1 MSYRGNP
8 ALDPEMQERIEHTF
22 SETRGLIRE
31 GKLQQAVLGCEFI
44 LKMDPAYAPA
54 QTLLERLHA
63 HMAEQQ
69 VVAPV
74 AKPAAHSPD
83 QATREIPVVPL
94 EPKAPPAP
102 AAAPAPPQPA
112 VDLEPLADLEP
123 LDDLGDLEELTFD
136 NDSPSPAPASEAAAP
151 PAGASGLTAM
161 LQDLLVQRNYSQ
173 ILQLAESQQQALQG
187 DPQLQLLVEQAR
199 ERHEADA
206 FVQNFLDSARQAWQT
221 DDLAQAQKLLQKART
236 LDAEHPD
243 VIALTAEFSTPE
255 ESSKSVSLG
264 DGELVFAAPEAE
276 GDTFAEL
283 PSLELPV
290 ADANSDLQ
298 IPSSIDLSAELPDAA
313 DLAASLV
320 PEPAAVPEPEVV
332 PEPAAVA
339 DLEDF
344 SAPSEAATTGFA
356 AEAEDS
362 ELRVDQLLEQ
372 GQEASDRGDY
382 QQSIDI
388 WSRIFLVDLDH
399 QGASDRIE
407 EARNKK
413 AELERQAEEAFHES
427 LGMIERQENAAAKQQ
442 LKRVLELHP
451 NHHLAHEYLDQL
463 EQGKV
468 PTVTMAKVLKD
479 PAAET
484 AEGTDELDV
493 PELIG
498 GPTADSPS
506 LEAAVQRDR
515 MVAVKKKD
523 WRLIGLAAALVV
535 GVLAGGYF
543 IATNWNKFFA
553 NTGPSAASTGSRPR
567 VDLIARAT
575 AMHEGGNTENAINM
589 LQRLPPDD
597 DRFEEAQKLLEQWAA
612 LVEPEPEGQVSAV
625 DEELLAQIQ
634 ELVAEAQQAH
644 VSGHLL
650 RAREAIGRAAKLSPL
665 SAEAMELRSEIDHGL
680 EPLKE
685 ELELYAEKRFRDLI
699 PRLWRIRDRIPG
711 DLDVQ
716 QLLVDSY
723 YNLAVRHLRR
733 GNPKKA
739 QDMLTDALEIEPAN
753 EQLRRLEL
761 FASAYSVTAQ
771 DLLYR
776 IFVKYLS

>member
-31 GKLQQAVLGCEFI
+31 GKLRQAVLGCEFI
-44 LKMDPAYAPA
+44 LKMDPAYVPA
-54 QTLLERLHA
+54 QTLLERLHT
-63 HMAEQQ
+63 HITEQQ
-69 VVAPV
+69 VAAPV
-74 AKPAAHSPD
+74 AEPAVETGVAQPAEDSPA

-94 EPKAPPAP
+94 EPSAPPT
-102 AAAPAPPQPA
+102 PA

-123 LDDLGDLEELTFD
+123 LDDLGDLEDLDFD
-136 NDSPSPAPASEAAAP
+136 DDPSSPA
-151 PAGASGLTAM
+151 AGASGLTAM
-161 LQDLLVQRNYSQ
+161 LQDLWVRRNYSQ
-173 ILQLAESQQQALQG
+173 ILQVAESQHEALQG
-187 DPQLQLLVEQAR
+187 EPQLHLLVEQAR

-206 FVQNFLDSARQAWQT
+206 FVQNFLDSARLAWQT
-221 DDLAQAQKLLQKART
+221 GDLAQAHNLLQKAQT
-236 LDAEHPD
+236 LDGEHPD
-243 VIALTAEFSTPE
+243 VVAFAAELSTPE
-255 ESSKSVSLG
+255 ESGKSVNLG
-264 DGELVFAAPEAE
+264 DGELVFAAPPAAE
-276 GDTFAEL
+276 DDVLTEL

-290 ADANSDLQ
+290 ADAKSDLEL
-298 IPSSIDLSAELPDAA
+298 PSSVDLSADLPDAA
-313 DLAASLV
+313 DLATSLIV
-320 PEPAAVPEPEVV
+320 EPEPLAEPEAVV
-332 PEPAAVA
+332 DVV
-339 DLEDF
+339 DF
-344 SAPSEAATTGFA
+344 SAPAKVAATDPV
-356 AEAEDS
+356 AEPEDG

-372 GQEASDRGDY
+372 GQEAYDRGEF
-382 QQSIDI
+382 QQAIDI

-427 LGMIERQENAAAKQQ
+427 LGMIERQELDPAKEQ
-442 LKRVLELHP
+442 LNRVLELHP
-451 NHHLAHEYLDQL
+451 NHHLAREYLDQL

-479 PAAET
+479 PAAEA

-498 GPTADSPS
+498 GPTVDSPS
-506 LEAAVQRDR
+506 LEAAVERDR

-543 IATNWNKFFA
+543 IATNWNKFFP
-553 NTGPSAASTGSRPR
+553 NSGPSAASAGSRPQ

-575 AMHEGGNTENAINM
+575 AMHEGGNTENAINL

-597 DRFEEAQKLLEQWAA
+597 DRFDEAQKLLEQWAA
-612 LVEPEPEGQVSAV
+612 LVEFDAEGQVSGV
-625 DEELLAQIQ
+625 DEELLARTQ
-634 ELVAEAQQAH
+634 ELVAAARRAH
-644 VSGHLL
+644 ASGRFLP
-650 RAREAIGRAAKLSPL
+650 ARVAIERAAKLSPL
-665 SAEAMELRSEIDHGL
+665 NAEDMDLRSQIDHGL

-685 ELELYAEKRFRDLI
+685 ELELFAEKRFRDLI
-699 PRLWRIRDRIPG
+699 PLLWRIRDSTPENP
-711 DLDVQ
+711 DVQ

-733 GNPKKA
+733 GNPKEA
-739 QDMLTDALEIEPAN
+739 REMLADALEVEPAN
-753 EQLRRLEL
+753 EELQRLEL
-761 FASAYSVTAQ
+761 FASSYAVTSQ